1 MFPVLGIREII
12 RQKKIEYFVNLEK
25 YPQQTITE
33 MIITDF
39 INENDTSQV
48 NIEQFSKTEIT
59 ILKL

>member
-25 YPQQTITE
+25 NPQQTITE